1 MKRLIVFI
9 VALCALCLMLAACG
23 DKESEPATATEAAT
37 EHPISF
43 ATEEGELPIMGGG
56 SAHADASE
64 AGEETNTPAP
74 ATSAPTEAPAPAATS
89 APAAS
94 APAASAPSTDAP
106 TELSPEIPS
115 FFSGEEYELPFVPSN

>member
-9 VALCALCLMLAACG
+9 VALLALCLALAACG
-23 DKESEPATATEAAT
+23 DKESEPAKATEAAT

-64 AGEETNTPAP
+64 QGEEANTPAP

-94 APAASAPSTDAP
+94 APATDAP
-106 TELSPEIPS
+106 TELPPELHS
-115 FFSGEEYELPFVPSN
+115 FFSGDEYELPFVPNN